1 MKKILIFGLLS
12 MAITACTTTSQ
23 TDADTTAKLGSPNPA
38 SAYCV
43 SQGGKSTI
51 KNEAN
56 GQVGYCHLANGEVVE
71 EWALFRASQEN
82 CIAEE
87 AKRLIG
93 QSGLTQPQ
101 IQQKT
106 QAKTVRLVQ
115 PNQAITMDFR
125 SDRVTVVV
133 DPKTQKVIQASCG

>member
-1 MKKILIFGLLS
+1 M
-12 MAITACTTTSQ
+12 TACTTTSH
-23 TDADTTAKLGSPNPA
+23 TDAEHSPKLGSPNPA

-43 SQGGKSTI
+43 SQGGTLTI

-56 GQVGYCHLANGEVVE
+56 GQVGYCHLANGEVLE
-71 EWALFRASQEN
+71 EWALFRASQAN

-93 QSGLTQPQ
+93 QVGLTETQ

-115 PNQAITMDFR
+115 PNQAVTMDFR